1 MADEPV
7 RKAQQLAD
15 QLEAGGKTD
24 AAAKLRATINGP
36 VDGVLFA
43 LREFCLTLLT
53 AVEAFDMSTEALVED
68 LRTEVES
75 HLRRHE
81 AK

>member
-1 MADEPV
+1 MEDEPV

-15 QLEAGGKTD
+15 KLEAGGKTEE
-24 AAAKLRATINGP
+24 AARLRATINGP

-75 HLRRHE
+75 HLRRHGH
-81 AK
+81 

>member
-7 RKAQQLAD
+7 RKAHELAD
-15 QLEAGGKTD
+15 KLEAEGKKEE
-24 AAAKLRATINGP
+24 AARLRATINGP
-36 VDGVLFA
+36 VDGLLFA
-43 LREFCLTLLT
+43 LREFCQTLLT

-75 HLRRHE
+75 HLRRHGH
-81 AK
+81 